1 MKMQYIF
8 QFPDSQ
14 EMFGKAKHWSPVCVS
29 FICVTIQK
37 LASWGMGLLGP
48 TGWSPMF
55 RCQEMCTWWLSFK
68 HRNNMDETGGHYA
81 EWNKPGKDK
90 RCMVSLVCGI

>member
-1 MKMQYIF
+1 MQYIF

-37 LASWGMGLLGP
+37 LAS
-48 TGWSPMF
+48 
-55 RCQEMCTWWLSFK
+55 
-68 HRNNMDETGGHYA
+68 
-81 EWNKPGKDK
+81 
-90 RCMVSLVCGI
+90 